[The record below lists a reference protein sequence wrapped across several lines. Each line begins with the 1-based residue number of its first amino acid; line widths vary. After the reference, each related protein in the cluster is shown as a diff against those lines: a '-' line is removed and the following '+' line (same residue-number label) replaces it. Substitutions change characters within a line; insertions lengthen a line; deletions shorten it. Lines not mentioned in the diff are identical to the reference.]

1 MIGIRSPGPGGAVSE
16 DHAGRAAT
24 DDRQAKSRPV
34 RGPFVRSL
42 RIVML
47 TTFYPPFSFGGDA
60 VGVQR
65 MARAL
70 AARGHAV
77 TVVHDEDA
85 YLTSGAQPPA
95 PLDGDDGVEIVGLR
109 SRLPRVS
116 SLLTHQA
123 GRPVVHR
130 QTIRAVLEDRK
141 PDIVWYNNVSLVG
154 GPGLLGLGQ
163 GLRVYEAHE
172 HWLVCPTH
180 VLWRFGRELCDGQ
193 KCLRCVLSY
202 RRPPQ
207 LWRHTGY
214 LPRMLERVDLLIA
227 KSEFSRD
234 MHHRFGLEREMQ
246 VLPYFLPDLAPPDAP
261 PRRLHP
267 RPYFLFVGRLEKI
280 KGLQDVIPLFAGEG
294 AADLLI
300 LGDGEYADELRR
312 LAGANPRVVF
322 LGRRPPEE
330 LTDFYR
336 GAEALIVPSVCYET
350 FGIILIE
357 SFRIG
362 TPVIARR
369 LGPFPEIVEA
379 AGGGLLFETP
389 DELRAA
395 MRRMIEDRTLRD
407 RLGRCARAAFVER
420 WSEGPVLAAHGAA
433 LAEAAH
439 RRGDAPLA
447 RALEAGSFEHGA
459 AVA

>member
-1 MIGIRSPGPGGAVSE
+1 MTGTRSPGPGGGACE
-16 DHAGRAAT
+16 GHADHAAIN
-24 DDRQAKSRPV
+24 DRQAESRPV
-34 RGPFVRSL
+34 RGPFARSL

-77 TVVHDEDA
+77 TVMHDEDA
-85 YLTSGAQPPA
+85 YLTGGGQPPSRSG
-95 PLDGDDGVEIVGLR
+95 GDDGVEVVGLR

-116 SLLTHQA
+116 NLLTHQA
-123 GRPVVHR
+123 GRPVVHG
-130 QTIRAVLEDRK
+130 QKIRAVLDDRR
-141 PDIVWYNNVSLVG
+141 PDIVWYNNTSLVG
-154 GPGLLGLGQ
+154 GPGLLALGQ

-193 KCLRCVLSY
+193 KCVRCVLSY

-234 MHHRFGLEREMQ
+234 MHRRFGLRQEMR
-246 VLPYFLPDLAPPDAP
+246 VLPYFLPDLVAPAEP
-261 PRRLHP
+261 PRALHP

-294 AADLLI
+294 PADLLI
-300 LGDGEYADELRR
+300 LGDGEYAGELRR
-312 LAGANPRVVF
+312 LAAGMSRVVF

-357 SFRIG
+357 SFRLG

-379 AGGGLLFETP
+379 AGGGLLFATA
-389 DELRAA
+389 DELRSA
-395 MRRMIEDRTLRD
+395 MRRMTEDRTLRE
-407 RLGRCARAAFVER
+407 RLGRSARAAFVER
-420 WSEGPVLAAHGAA
+420 WSEAPVLAAHGAA

-439 RRGDAPLA
+439 RRGDAALA
-447 RALEAGSFEHGA
+447 RALEAGSFEHGVA
-459 AVA
+459 AV